1 MLACFELCVKKI
13 ELVLLVFSLLIDF
26 ESESSGENMS
36 LRLE

>member
-13 ELVLLVFSLLIDF
+13 VLVLLMFSLLIGF
-26 ESESSGENMS
+26 YGEIVSENMS